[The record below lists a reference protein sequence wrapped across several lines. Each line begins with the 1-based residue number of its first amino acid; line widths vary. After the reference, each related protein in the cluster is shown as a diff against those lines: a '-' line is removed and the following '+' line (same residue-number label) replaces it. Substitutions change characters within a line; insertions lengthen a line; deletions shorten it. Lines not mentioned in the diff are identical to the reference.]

1 MLGLVLGKDQRVQKE
16 LLGGYCCLY
25 FFDFFLREWPLFFTT
40 LGNLFFNLL
49 QRGVDLQKEAFYHLV
64 VFHKRIN
71 LVRIVQTLLIQLVFA
86 FIIKLVDALFK
97 ILYLD

>member
-16 LLGGYCCLY
+16 LLRGYCCLY

-40 LGNLFFNLL
+40 LGNFFFNLL

-64 VFHKRIN
+64 VFHERVN
-71 LVRIVQTLLIQLVFA
+71 LVSIVQTLLIQLVFV